1 MLLILKICNN
11 ESGQKMPISDNVSYS
26 VTMHTQK
33 TAAMQNTME
42 QSILLHSLPTK
53 LINNFTS
60 F

>member
-53 LINNFTS
+53 LIN
-60 F
+60 